1 MAASNENVKTKT
13 SFRYLKRSRCDNS
26 VTLFIAQHTMEIDSR
41 DFFNSPPVKS
51 VRFGGSVSDILA
63 KHKKVSI

>member
-1 MAASNENVKTKT
+1 MAASNENVKT
-13 SFRYLKRSRCDNS
+13 SFRCLKRSRCDNS
-26 VTLFIAQHTMEIDSR
+26 DTLFTAQHTMEIDSR
-41 DFFNSPPVKS
+41 DFLNSPPVKS

>member
-1 MAASNENVKTKT
+1 
-13 SFRYLKRSRCDNS
+13 
-26 VTLFIAQHTMEIDSR
+26 MEIDSR
-41 DFFNSPPVKS
+41 DFLNSPIKS

>member
-1 MAASNENVKTKT
+1 
-13 SFRYLKRSRCDNS
+13 
-26 VTLFIAQHTMEIDSR
+26 MEIDSR
-41 DFFNSPPVKS
+41 DFLNSPPVKS